1 VHENFFYTTFI
12 FQNHC
17 ACFAAY
23 VVQHSVA
30 LLRLLV
36 YTSIPVACHLKNY
49 PQTNMHGVVAL
60 AMRRHLSSAAI
71 KALKFVIG
79 AEPKQA
85 EEPGRR
91 PSA

>member
-1 VHENFFYTTFI
+1 
-12 FQNHC
+12 
-17 ACFAAY
+17 
-23 VVQHSVA
+23 

-60 AMRRHLSSAAI
+60 AMRRHLSSATI

-91 PSA
+91 PSARQVARNAPIPLYLSFAQRKQS